1 MGKRSFFPRLALVN
15 LVRNSRYYGPYLLS
29 CGALAAMYY
38 ILRFL
43 TWNEVIQ
50 TVRGAA
56 YLQVMMSIGCFVVAL
71 FSTVLLLYANS
82 FVMKRRQKELGLYN
96 ILGLEK
102 RHIAALCFW
111 ETLLCAAVVIPGGIA
126 AGILL
131 SKLILLLLLKLVQ
144 IPVQFGFSVSVRGVG
159 ETAVLLGGYAI
170 ALTTRNPV
178 NALMLFFVAVIL
190 VMLGTYCLFT
200 AGSIALLKRLR
211 ANKGFYYQT
220 RHFTAISGLL
230 YRMKQNA
237 VGLANICILACMVLV
252 TVSGTLC
259 LYLGAEKSLDGKY
272 PDDILVTQT
281 LKDDTDPAAT
291 LDLVQRT
298 VADAG
303 RQMADLRYE
312 TSASFHARYSGNTLL
327 TDMSQSGLLTE
338 ITVLTAEEYSR
349 LTGETVALGE
359 NQVLAYADGDFQL
372 PETFF
377 YEYEEAPIQVKARL
391 DSFPAGDS
399 AIVTNEV
406 MLGLVA
412 DGALAE
418 HLMNTDLA
426 RRTFRIHLNTD
437 GADSEKLACAKA
449 VLAVSDGRYGVAS
462 RQEMAEEFYAMYGG
476 FLFLGIFLGLL
487 FLMATVLI
495 IYYKQVSEGYEDQR
509 RYQIMQQVGMSRRE
523 VGASIR
529 GQILLVF
536 FLPLLTA
543 GLHILAAFPM
553 LCRILELFGL
563 HEVGMFALCTAG
575 TLAVFAAVYA
585 LVYGLTARTYERIV
599 GGEA

>member
-1 MGKRSFFPRLALVN
+1 MS
-15 LVRNSRYYGPYLLS
+15 LS
-29 CGALAAMYY
+29 
-38 ILRFL
+38 
-43 TWNEVIQ
+43 
-50 TVRGAA
+50 
-56 YLQVMMSIGCFVVAL
+56 
-71 FSTVLLLYANS
+71 
-82 FVMKRRQKELGLYN
+82 
-96 ILGLEK
+96 
-102 RHIAALCFW
+102 
-111 ETLLCAAVVIPGGIA
+111 
-126 AGILL
+126 
-131 SKLILLLLLKLVQ
+131 
-144 IPVQFGFSVSVRGVG
+144 
-159 ETAVLLGGYAI
+159 
-170 ALTTRNPV
+170 
-178 NALMLFFVAVIL
+178 
-190 VMLGTYCLFT
+190 
-200 AGSIALLKRLR
+200 
-211 ANKGFYYQT
+211 
-220 RHFTAISGLL
+220 
-230 YRMKQNA
+230 
-237 VGLANICILACMVLV
+237 
-252 TVSGTLC
+252 
-259 LYLGAEKSLDGKY
+259 GAEKSLDGKY

>member
-1 MGKRSFFPRLALVN
+1 MAVLG
-15 LVRNSRYYGPYLLS
+15 
-29 CGALAAMYY
+29 LAA
-38 ILRFL
+38 
-43 TWNEVIQ
+43 
-50 TVRGAA
+50 
-56 YLQVMMSIGCFVVAL
+56 
-71 FSTVLLLYANS
+71 
-82 FVMKRRQKELGLYN
+82 
-96 ILGLEK
+96 
-102 RHIAALCFW
+102 
-111 ETLLCAAVVIPGGIA
+111 
-126 AGILL
+126 
-131 SKLILLLLLKLVQ
+131 
-144 IPVQFGFSVSVRGVG
+144 
-159 ETAVLLGGYAI
+159 LLGGYAI

-200 AGSIALLKRLR
+200 AESIALLKRLR
-211 ANKGFYYQT
+211 ANKSFYYQT

-259 LYLGAEKSLDGKY
+259 LYLGAEKSLDGRY

-412 DGALAE
+412 DGTLAE